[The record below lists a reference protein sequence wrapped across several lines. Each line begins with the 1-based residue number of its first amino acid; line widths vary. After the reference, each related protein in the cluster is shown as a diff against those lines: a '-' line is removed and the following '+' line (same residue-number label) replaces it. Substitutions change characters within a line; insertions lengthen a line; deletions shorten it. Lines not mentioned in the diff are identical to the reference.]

1 MKRKFYAI
9 WTLLLAF
16 VAVQA
21 NAQVTDGLYRA
32 LTDANSARVVALGGV
47 PLPVHDGDLQTA
59 VFNPSAISPEM
70 NNQMTLSY
78 VGDFKMG
85 TNFATAQ
92 YSHTFENLGSFAAS
106 VQYYNYG
113 KMQYASESGSTD
125 GNTFNV
131 SDYAV
136 TLGWG
141 RELTDKWS
149 IGANLKYAGVQYEA
163 GRAGALGVDVAATYW
178 SYSNWAFTLAARNIG
193 RQIYCQELNVEN
205 KWLPFSMDFMASKKL
220 DHLPLT
226 IVFGYKDIQ
235 RWNKLYADPLDLEG
249 YYDPITG
256 QYNEPSKAAKF
267 FTNLGCHLLVGGEL
281 AIGKNLVDLKAK
293 LGDKLA
299 KYEGK
304 EIVFGFRPESIKLG
318 EHKEAYVLPANVEL
332 TEMLGDNTNV
342 YITMGEVHSILKV
355 DPHDTPEVDSD
366 ITFSVP
372 YENVYLFDGETE
384 MVIMTK

>member
-1 MKRKFYAI
+1 M
-9 WTLLLAF
+9 LLAF
-16 VAVQA
+16 VALQA

-193 RQIYCQELNVEN
+193 RQIYCQ
-205 KWLPFSMDFMASKKL
+205 
-220 DHLPLT
+220 
-226 IVFGYKDIQ
+226 
-235 RWNKLYADPLDLEG
+235 
-249 YYDPITG
+249 
-256 QYNEPSKAAKF
+256 
-267 FTNLGCHLLVGGEL
+267 
-281 AIGKNLVDLKAK
+281 
-293 LGDKLA
+293 
-299 KYEGK
+299 
-304 EIVFGFRPESIKLG
+304 
-318 EHKEAYVLPANVEL
+318 
-332 TEMLGDNTNV
+332 
-342 YITMGEVHSILKV
+342 
-355 DPHDTPEVDSD
+355 
-366 ITFSVP
+366 
-372 YENVYLFDGETE
+372 
-384 MVIMTK
+384 